1 MDKETWQW
9 FKQSILVYRGR
20 LIAFLLSVIFLGAI
34 GASIPFLLQQL
45 VDDAL
50 AGSFN
55 TFFAVLFV
63 SAIIL
68 SSIPIAF
75 MQRSRLRN
83 RYRYDLRGKFLEHI
97 FQMDMSFH
105 ENRGSTIV
113 ATQAMKGIN
122 AAGTIINILGSG
134 QVIVQT
140 PVALFSIYY
149 IGTHSI
155 LAASLL
161 LGFFVLFI
169 FIGKQLGERIYTCE
183 EEHQDID
190 TKILHRQREAI
201 QQIATVKVHHAEE
214 SELAHYWDTGKTALF
229 LRNKLANM
237 YGLLNFLG
245 QGANGFAYIVVIILF
260 LPHVIDGTMTAGV
273 FFALSMYATRALAPV
288 QYLGDYYSELKQNSA
303 ALVPIIEMLKV
314 QPQITEEENALTLPP
329 LRNEIILSNISFHYP
344 EKTKEVLHSVTIHIQ
359 ARKKTAIVGSS
370 GSGKTTLA
378 RLITRLYDPTKGTIE
393 FDGINLKQVSLQSL
407 YKEISYLSQEVPIF
421 TGTVE
426 ENVAYGMSE
435 YSEADVLNALK
446 KASAEFVHID
456 EEGIRTMIGEMGKK
470 LSGGERQRIALARI
484 FMRNPS
490 IVILDEAT
498 SALDTV
504 TEATVHGMFE
514 ELSKLDGGKTMIIIA
529 HRLSTVR
536 NADQIV
542 VLEKGVVLD
551 IGTHDELLTRCEVYQ
566 KLNATFVV

>member
-9 FKQSILVYRGR
+9 FRDSVLEYRGR
-20 LIAFLLSVIFLGAI
+20 LVAFLLSVIFLGTI

-55 TFFAVLFV
+55 RGIAVLFV
-63 SAIIL
+63 SAIVL
-68 SSIPIAF
+68 SAIPIAF
-75 MQRSRLRN
+75 IQRQRLRN
-83 RYRYDLRGKFLEHI
+83 TYRYDLRGKLLQHI
-97 FQMDMSFH
+97 FRMDMSFH

-113 ATQAMKGIN
+113 ATQAMKGVN
-122 AAGTIINILGSG
+122 AAGTIISILGNG
-134 QVIVQT
+134 QVIIQT
-140 PVALFSIYY
+140 PIALFSIFY
-149 IGTHSI
+149 IGKYSI

-161 LGFFVLFI
+161 FGFFALFV
-169 FIGKQLGERIYTCE
+169 FIGKQLGERIYTYE
-183 EEHQDID
+183 EAHQDID

-201 QQIATVKVHHAEE
+201 QQISTVKVHHAEE
-214 SELAHYWDTGKTALF
+214 AEMAQYWDTGKTALF

-237 YGLLNFLG
+237 YALLNFLG
-245 QGANGFAYIVVIILF
+245 QGANGFAYVVVIVIF
-260 LPHVIDGTMTAGV
+260 LPHVIDGSMTAGV

-303 ALVPIIEMLKV
+303 MLVPIIDMLKV
-314 QPQITEEENALTLPP
+314 KPQVIEQEHPLSLNP
-329 LRNEIILSNISFHYP
+329 LRGEIVLSNISFQYP
-344 EKTKEVLHSVTIHIQ
+344 EKTKEVLHNVTLHIPAQ
-359 ARKKTAIVGSS
+359 KKTAIVGSS

-378 RLITRLYDPTKGTIE
+378 RLITRLYDPTAGTIE
-393 FDGINLKQVSLQSL
+393 FDGVDVRNVSLKSL
-407 YKEISYLSQEVPIF
+407 YKEIAYLSQEVPIF

-426 ENVAYGMSE
+426 ENVAFGVSE
-435 YSEADVLNALK
+435 YNVDDVLNALERS
-446 KASAEFVHID
+446 SADFVHTD
-456 EEGIRTMIGEMGKK
+456 QEGILTKIGEMGKK

-498 SALDTV
+498 SALDNI
-504 TEATVHGMFE
+504 TEASVHGMFE

-542 VLEKGVVLD
+542 VLEKGAVID
-551 IGTHDELLTRCEVYQ
+551 IGTHTELLARCEVYQ
-566 KLNATFVV
+566 NLNATFVM